1 MRSVILKAGLG
12 LLCLFTVPASA
23 SAASGTYTCAFTDI
37 FECVDVEGCK
47 RVPNDDVNLPPV
59 LKLDFDKKVM
69 TSDDLDED
77 PTDIDIKEMV
87 ETGDL
92 VLLHGIGRNEVSPR
106 SFSAAIST
114 KTGKFHA
121 GITTGDATL
130 ALTGD
135 CVDGL

>member
-1 MRSVILKAGLG
+1 MRSVISKAGLG
-12 LLCLFTVPASA
+12 LLCLFAVPASV
-23 SAASGTYTCAFTDI
+23 SAASGAYTCAFTDI

-47 RVPNDDVNLPPV
+47 RVTNDYVNLPPV
-59 LKLDFDKKVM
+59 LKIDVDKKVM
-69 TSDDLDED
+69 TSDDLEKD
-77 PTDIDIKEMV
+77 PTDIDIKDMV
-87 ETGDL
+87 EKGDL

-130 ALTGD
+130 ALVGD
-135 CVDGL
+135 CVDDL

>member
-1 MRSVILKAGLG
+1 MRSMIFKAGLG
-12 LLCLFTVPASA
+12 LLCLFAMPASV
-23 SAASGTYTCAFTDI
+23 SAAQGAYTCAFTDI
-37 FECVDVEGCK
+37 FECVDVAGCK
-47 RVPNDDVNLPPV
+47 RVTNDDVNLPPV

-69 TSDDLDED
+69 TSDDLGKD
-77 PTDIDIKEMV
+77 PTNIEIKDMV
-87 ETGDL
+87 ETGDI
-92 VLLHGIGRNEVSPR
+92 VLLHGIGRNDVSPR

-130 ALTGD
+130 ALVGD

>member
-1 MRSVILKAGLG
+1 
-12 LLCLFTVPASA
+12 
-23 SAASGTYTCAFTDI
+23 
-37 FECVDVEGCK
+37 
-47 RVPNDDVNLPPV
+47 V

-69 TSDDLDED
+69 TSDDLEKD
-77 PTDIDIKEMV
+77 PTDIDIKDMV
-87 ETGDL
+87 EKGDL

-130 ALTGD
+130 ALVGD
-135 CVDGL
+135 CVDDL

>member
-1 MRSVILKAGLG
+1 MRSMISKAGLG
-12 LLCLFTVPASA
+12 LLCMLAAPAA
-23 SAASGTYTCAFTDI
+23 VSAASGTYVCAFTDV

-47 RVPNDDVNLPPV
+47 RVSNDDVNLPPV

-69 TSDDLDED
+69 TSDDLDKD
-77 PTDIDIKEMV
+77 PTEIDIKDMV
-87 ETGDL
+87 ETGDI
-92 VLLHGIGRNEVSPR
+92 VLLHGIGRNEISPR

-130 ALTGD
+130 ALVGD